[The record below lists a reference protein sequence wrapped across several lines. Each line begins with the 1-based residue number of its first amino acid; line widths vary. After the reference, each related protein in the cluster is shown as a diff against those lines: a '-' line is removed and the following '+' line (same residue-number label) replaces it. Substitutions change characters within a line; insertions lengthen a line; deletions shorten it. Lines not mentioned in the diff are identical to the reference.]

1 MTWTN
6 RAERLA
12 DAQRQYE
19 AVMTTPGPAEPTFAY
34 YDAGVV
40 GFVFGEMWPR
50 AGLTRKERR
59 WVTLAC
65 VAAAGVVI
73 PIQTHVYA
81 ALKSGDCTLD
91 EMDEFGLH
99 VATQL
104 GWPRGQNINMYI
116 IQAEAQMAKDRAEPP
131 RTPAVIPWTDPCD
144 LEERVERGQAAYEAI
159 MLSPPPAAST
169 TFRRVG
175 YLAYLYGEVWTRP
188 GLTRKERRIVSIC
201 CAAHVGAET
210 ELEAHLNAALASGDL
225 SYLELQELVLH
236 YAVYLGWQQGAKL
249 DDTLVT
255 VQERYAREHGQS

>member
-1 MTWTN
+1 
-6 RAERLA
+6 
-12 DAQRQYE
+12 
-19 AVMTTPGPAEPTFAY
+19 MTTPGPAEPTFAY

-50 AGLTRKERR
+50 PGLTRKERR

-116 IQAEAQMAKDRAEPP
+116 IQAEAQMAKDRDEPP
-131 RTPAVIPWTDPCD
+131 HTPAVIPWADPCD
-144 LEERVERGQAAYEAI
+144 LVARVARGRGAYEDI
-159 MLSPPPAAST
+159 MLSPPPEAST
-169 TFRRVG
+169 TFRQVG

-210 ELEAHLNAALASGDL
+210 ELDAHLYAALKSGDL
-225 SYLELQELVLH
+225 TYDELQELVLH
-236 YAVYLGWQQGAKL
+236 YAVYLGWLQGAKL
-249 DDTLVT
+249 DQTLVT
-255 VQERYAREHGQS
+255 VHERYAVEHSAT